1 MNKQETETTDS
12 TDNTDKSELSPS
24 VKSVSSVGK
33 NPDNKETTIAKAMFD
48 DGGVEIFTIRPG
60 ASTD

>member
-1 MNKQETETTDS
+1 MKRKQE
-12 TDNTDKSELSPS
+12 ELSPS
-24 VKSVSSVGK
+24 VKSVSSVVK